1 MSLFFRYNVTL
12 FCFYVYDS
20 DVWSFFQCISHFK
33 MVLFHQIIS
42 LVLYIDNISHIC
54 KRLFYGTQISARYF
68 NAAHN
73 YSIRR
78 TRWCQHFFSN
88 TAMLNNLWHF
98 EGYHECKKVWL
109 SYTKVANFHKKFT
122 LLERKWLCQ
131 ARDTTLCSK
140 KIKPRET
147 QMTYL

>member
-12 FCFYVYDS
+12 FCFYVYDT
-20 DVWSFFQCISHFK
+20 DVWSLFQCISHFK
-33 MVLFHQIIS
+33 MVSFYQIMS
-42 LVLYIDNISHIC
+42 LVLYIDNNQNACSIAHKFWQGIVMQFIITLLGEQSDVNT
-54 KRLFYGTQISARYF
+54 LFFAK
-68 NAAHN
+68 
-73 YSIRR
+73 
-78 TRWCQHFFSN
+78 

-131 ARDTTLCSK
+131 APDTTLCSK